1 MRFIPW
7 QTLVFAAAAA
17 GAACAVDDDD
27 LRVDSDDILG
37 DTATTGAR
45 FDAIGA
51 LAVVD
56 AHGRTTPFCT
66 ATLIAPT
73 QVLTSQRCAERHS
86 PSKVAFLVGARAR
99 QPKQII
105 RARGV
110 AAEESVGGDRGGVQG
125 VGADVAIVHL
135 SAPVTGVTPLPVAP
149 LGASLVG
156 RRFDVVG
163 YGVRDDHGRRDERR
177 RGSMELVG
185 VGGRHYGQRL
195 LDGVEAWL
203 GGDHDDADL
212 CHGDEGGPALRTV
225 DGALTVFGVASWFP
239 RGCYGGAIY
248 AIVSDAVVDLIA
260 RETACPLIPAAGTCD
275 GDVAIRCSA
284 PGEGPLRPLSTD
296 CSTLLQT
303 CGFDDA
309 GAVACVDPA

>member
-1 MRFIPW
+1 MPAISWKTFMLA
-7 QTLVFAAAAA
+7 TAVAAS
-17 GAACAVDDDD
+17 ACAVEDDAD
-27 LRVDSDDILG
+27 LGVDSDNILG
-37 DTATTGAR
+37 DTTTTGAS

-51 LAVVD
+51 LGVEG
-56 AHGRTTPFCT
+56 AHGRYTPFCT

-73 QVLTSQRCAERHS
+73 QVLTSETCAERY
-86 PSKVAFLVGARAR
+86 PAAKIAFLVGAKAR
-99 QPKQII
+99 QPRQTV

-110 AAEESVGGDRGGVQG
+110 AAEETLSGGVQG
-125 VGADVAIVHL
+125 VGSDVAIVHL
-135 SAPVTGVTPLPVAP
+135 AAPVTGVSPLPVAT
-149 LGASLVG
+149 LGTNLVH

-185 VGGRHYGQRL
+185 IGDRHYGQRL
-195 LDGVEAWL
+195 LDGVEAWF

-212 CHGDEGGPALRTV
+212 CHGDEGSPALRTV
-225 DGALTVFGVASWFP
+225 GGTLTVFGVASWFP

-248 AIVSDAVVDLIA
+248 SIVNDAVQGLIA

-275 GDVAIRCSA
+275 GDVAIRCSVE
-284 PGEGPLRPLSTD
+284 GEGPLRTLVND

-303 CGFDDA
+303 CGFDA
-309 GAVACVDPA
+309 TGAVACVDPT